1 MQELPRRLVV
11 DEMVG
16 EHADGPRRLG
26 PVAQQPEKVRHEF
39 GVRPAAARP
48 APVDEIEVGVG
59 DGQAG
64 HGRQPL
70 GGSEGG
76 DGPEADAGQPRQQRG
91 IDPVPR
97 RHQHGER
104 LACEQAAQPRQAVRE
119 FAQDGFVRPMRAQFL
134 RLLRRRRMI
143 GVDIAVHGYVHANH
157 APAAEKPQELGP
169 HRPHEAIL
177 SELAD
182 GLARLRRLFAGQAL
196 PMLVPPWN
204 RIDPALLP
212 RLPGIGF
219 RSISAFG
226 PAERL
231 PAVPGLTVANA
242 DLDLIDW
249 RGTRRCRPH
258 AELVADLLR
267 LLRDRP
273 EPSRP
278 VGVLAHHLVH
288 DEAAWEFLHRL
299 FEASRGLAQW
309 VEPV

>member
-1 MQELPRRLVV
+1 MSGWEDL
-11 DEMVG
+11 G
-16 EHADGPRRLG
+16 EALE
-26 PVAQQPEKVRHEF
+26 QS
-39 GVRPAAARP
+39 AAAGTPARLWLRDDDATRP
-48 APVDEIEVGVG
+48 T
-59 DGQAG
+59 
-64 HGRQPL
+64 
-70 GGSEGG
+70 
-76 DGPEADAGQPRQQRG
+76 
-91 IDPVPR
+91 
-97 RHQHGER
+97 
-104 LACEQAAQPRQAVRE
+104 AAL
-119 FAQDGFVRPMRAQFL
+119 D
-134 RLLRRRRMI
+134 RLLRLAADHAVPLVVAIVPAPAQAELGAALSAAPHARA
-143 GVDIAVHGYVHANH
+143 AVHGYVHANH